1 MKVELDIF
9 EMYYLLESCLRGS
22 HLRSG
27 TILRFVDDWY
37 ELFTKEQRE
46 KLYYD
51 TLRLVY
57 DNNFVPCD
65 SCCGADTVFMARYNP
80 DNQYRV
86 TVSDGRETM
95 TVDSFKMN
103 NKYYVKSNRF
113 CAEEYIKKIEKI

>member
-1 MKVELDIF
+1 MKVELDMF

>member
-1 MKVELDIF
+1 MKVELDNF

-22 HLRSG
+22 HLRSS

-37 ELFTKEQRE
+37 DLFSKEQRE

-57 DNNFVPCD
+57 DNNFVPYTQ
-65 SCCGADTVFMARYNP
+65 CCGADTVFMARYNP

-103 NKYYVKSNRF
+103 NKYYVKSNRY

>member
-1 MKVELDIF
+1 MNVGLDIF

-22 HLRSG
+22 HLRSR
-27 TILRFVDDWY
+27 TILRFVDEWY

-57 DNNFVPCD
+57 DNHFVPFE
-65 SCCGADTVFMARYNP
+65 SCCGADTIFMARFNP
-80 DNQYRV
+80 DNQYKI
-86 TVSDGRETM
+86 TLSNGRETKI
-95 TVDSFKMN
+95 VNAYKLN
-103 NKYYVKSNRF
+103 NKYYVKSNRY

>member
-37 ELFTKEQRE
+37 EMFSKEQRE

-57 DNNFVPCD
+57 NNFFSPFA

-80 DNQYRV
+80 DKQYRV
-86 TVSDGRETM
+86 TVSDGRETK
-95 TVDSFKMN
+95 TVNAFKLN
-103 NKYYVKSNRF
+103 NKYYVKSNRY

>member
-1 MKVELDIF
+1 MKVELDMF
-9 EMYYLLESCLRGS
+9 EMYCLLESCIRGS
-22 HLRSG
+22 HLRSS

-37 ELFTKEQRE
+37 ELFTNEQRE

-86 TVSDGRETM
+86 TVSDGRETK
-95 TVDSFKMN
+95 TVNAFKMN

>member
-1 MKVELDIF
+1 MKVELDMF
-9 EMYYLLESCLRGS
+9 EMYCLLESCIRGS

-51 TLRLVY
+51 TLRLIY

-86 TVSDGRETM
+86 TVSDGRETK
-95 TVDSFKMN
+95 TVNAFKMN

-113 CAEEYIKKIEKI
+113 CAEEYINKIEKI

>member
-1 MKVELDIF
+1 MKVELDII

-37 ELFTKEQRE
+37 EMFSKEQRE

-57 DNNFVPCD
+57 NNFFSPFA

-80 DNQYRV
+80 DKQYRV
-86 TVSDGRETM
+86 TVSDGRETK
-95 TVDSFKMN
+95 TVNAFKLN
-103 NKYYVKSNRF
+103 NKYYVKSNRY

>member
-37 ELFTKEQRE
+37 EMFSKEQRE

-57 DNNFVPCD
+57 NNYFSPFA

-86 TVSDGRETM
+86 TVSDGRKTM
-95 TVDSFKMN
+95 TVNAFKLN
-103 NKYYVKSNRF
+103 NKYCVKSNR
-113 CAEEYIKKIEKI
+113 CCDEEYIKKIEKI

>member
-1 MKVELDIF
+1 MKVELDMF
-9 EMYYLLESCLRGS
+9 EMYCLLESCIRGS

-51 TLRLVY
+51 TLRLIY

-86 TVSDGRETM
+86 TVSDGSQTE
-95 TVDSFKMN
+95 TVDAFLLDG
-103 NKYYVKSNRF
+103 KYYIKSRRF
-113 CAEEYIKKIEKI
+113 CAEEFITKIEKI

>member
-1 MKVELDIF
+1 MKVELDMF
-9 EMYYLLESCLRGS
+9 EMYCLLESCIRGS

-37 ELFTKEQRE
+37 ELFTKEQRD

-51 TLRLVY
+51 TLRLIY

-65 SCCGADTVFMARYNP
+65 SCCGADKIFMSRFNP
-80 DNQYRV
+80 KNQYRV

-103 NKYYVKSNRF
+103 NKYYVKSNRY